1 MLTNIA
7 IVSRSLGKRLING
20 PNGPNGPF
28 LKLYEILCPNCP
40 NKEQSWG
47 LTRVEAAM
55 DIECQK
61 CGTDLTPEGA

>member
-1 MLTNIA
+1 MTNMA
-7 IVSRSLGKRLING
+7 IVSKSLGKRLKNTS
-20 PNGPNGPF
+20 
-28 LKLYEILCPNCP
+28 LKLYEVLCPNCP